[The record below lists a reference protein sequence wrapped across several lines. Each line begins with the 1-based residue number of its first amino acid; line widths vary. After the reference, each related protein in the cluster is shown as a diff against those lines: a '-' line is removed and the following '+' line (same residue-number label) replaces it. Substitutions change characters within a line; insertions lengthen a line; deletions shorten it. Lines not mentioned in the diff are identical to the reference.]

1 MKKMCGITVIPGYQ
15 TSQDWF
21 CHSPDQDDGSGK
33 IIPNKVDKSSI
44 NFEIFLFQ
52 DANFLV
58 FLWLAYAGGSSLL
71 DFNLNPKT
79 RNRTKKNKKTN
90 YLLLSKLRQMDEI
103 PLDHVTKVRPAG
115 SQDLF
120 NSEIAQF
127 RHKVI
132 AGLNLKLGKFNIHNF
147 RLKNNHFKV

>member
-1 MKKMCGITVIPGYQ
+1 MCRITVIPGFQ

-21 CHSPDQDDGSGK
+21 SHSPDQDDGSGK

-58 FLWLAYAGGSSLL
+58 FLKLAYAGGSSLL

-79 RNRTKKNKKTN
+79 RNRAKTNKKTN
-90 YLLLSKLRQMDEI
+90 YLLLFKLRQMDEI
-103 PLDHVTKVRPAG
+103 PLDHVTKVRPAR
-115 SQDLF
+115 SQNLLD
-120 NSEIAQF
+120 SEIAQF
-127 RHKVI
+127 RHQII
-132 AGLNLKLGKFNIHNF
+132 AGLNLELG
-147 RLKNNHFKV
+147 